1 MIEIIYNYYGTI
13 LDSKFVF
20 KFIIYK
26 MIIILINIYINILK
40 KLLWWFVFNSKKKC

>member
-40 KLLWWFVFNSKKKC
+40 KL